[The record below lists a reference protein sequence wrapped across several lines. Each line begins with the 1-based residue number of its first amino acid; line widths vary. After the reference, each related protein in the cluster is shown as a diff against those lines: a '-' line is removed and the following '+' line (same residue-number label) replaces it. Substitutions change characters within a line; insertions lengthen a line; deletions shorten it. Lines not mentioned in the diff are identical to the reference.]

1 MKNAIELA
9 TLLDSLRIFGP
20 IALGDPKTRA
30 QMSAAQISLLQAL
43 INKTSVAHQ
52 DRMVRLSLDL
62 TPAMLGVANA
72 NPSGT
77 RKK

>member
-1 MKNAIELA
+1 
-9 TLLDSLRIFGP
+9 
-20 IALGDPKTRA
+20 
-30 QMSAAQISLLQAL
+30 
-43 INKTSVAHQ
+43 
-52 DRMVRLSLDL
+52 MVRLSLDL